1 MNTNEISL
9 NEANDLQNKL
19 TQTNQFFMPKS
30 WVIQSSTLAELLGI
44 NPDLIS
50 NLNGIRI
57 YPGIVEA
64 TNMDSQN
71 PNTPVDTLSF
81 ICVASDANGND
92 IIADVP
98 PTQSNG
104 SGIFDHVEH
113 CPPFCSTPNEIQN
126 LSSVLLLT
134 K

>member
-19 TQTNQFFMPKS
+19 TETNQFFMPKS

-71 PNTPVDTLSF
+71 PNTPVHTLSF

-104 SGIFDHVEH
+104 SGIFDHFSL
-113 CPPFCSTPNEIQN
+113 CPESCPNTNAI
-126 LSSVLLLT
+126 SSNSFVISLT

>member
-9 NEANDLQNKL
+9 NEANELQNKL

-104 SGIFDHVEH
+104 SGIFDHVNT
-113 CPPFCSTPNEIQN
+113 CPTECPNSNSISDLSEVIQ
-126 LSSVLLLT
+126 LS